1 MNSLP
6 GIDIVLIVAS
16 VITALTVIGVFSV
29 KAIRSIKKVIHF
41 FDDFLG
47 EEERPG
53 VPARPGFNERMAKF
67 ENCMNN
73 MNNKISKIEDKIEE
87 IDKELKPNSG
97 TSLRD
102 AINRIETRLEVLES
116 RNV

>member
-1 MNSLP
+1 MNNLP
-6 GIDIVLIVAS
+6 AIEVIIIIAS
-16 VITALTVIGVFSV
+16 VLTALTVISVFSI
-29 KAIRSIKKVIHF
+29 KIGRAIKRVIHF

-67 ENCMNN
+67 ENCMNK
-73 MNNKISKIEDKIEE
+73 MNENISNIEDKIQE
-87 IDKELKPNSG
+87 IEKELKPNSG

-102 AINRIETRLEVLES
+102 AINRIEARLEILES
-116 RNV
+116 NNG

>member
-1 MNSLP
+1 MNNIA
-6 GIDIVLIVAS
+6 GFEIIIIAAS
-16 VITALTVIGVFSV
+16 VLTALTVIGVFTV
-29 KAIRSIKKVIHF
+29 KLVKSIKRIIHF

-73 MNNKISKIEDKIEE
+73 MNENIVKIEDKIQE
-87 IDKELKPNSG
+87 IEKELKPNSG

-102 AINRIETRLEVLES
+102 AINRIEDRLEALENA
-116 RNV
+116 NV

>member
-1 MNSLP
+1 
-6 GIDIVLIVAS
+6 
-16 VITALTVIGVFSV
+16 
-29 KAIRSIKKVIHF
+29 
-41 FDDFLG
+41 
-47 EEERPG
+47 
-53 VPARPGFNERMAKF
+53 MAKF